1 MSLDPDKDMLALPAE
16 AKLGGPKM
24 RSASPCYSDAGWLQW
39 PDDEAYSF
47 QFMRMLGAAQE
58 GASTIS
64 ECFFAARLITPGDDE
79 SWHEAWK
86 SAADINR
93 ARGDEAH
100 ARGGFNAATSNWLRA
115 SNYYRCAELFMDEKD
130 PRREFLLRSMR
141 RCSRHYLEHIS
152 PRGEVVKIPYQGGRS
167 LEGYFIS
174 APGARPLMPVVV
186 CLGGIDLCKDELLCT
201 MRRSAAG
208 NGLSLLLIDLPG
220 CEAMDENR
228 LSPHIEASAGCWV
241 DYLLARGD
249 IDPSRIALYGD
260 GLGSSL
266 ATRIA
271 SRDHRFAAAVCDG
284 GLWDRHELIFAGRIV
299 RDQAAAGKRV
309 WMAEAVHSATML
321 KCPSLMT
328 IGQHDYIAVE
338 NAIDVHESCNRSGAP
353 LDLKVFST
361 EETAASP
368 GHIDNPTLAKEF
380 VFDWLRRKLGS
391 TERIVA
397 SVEDTCDCAGA

>member
-1 MSLDPDKDMLALPAE
+1 MDPDKDTLPLPAE
-16 AKLGGPKM
+16 AKLDGPKM
-24 RSASPCYSDAGWLQW
+24 WSGPPCYSGAGWLQW
-39 PDDEAYSF
+39 PGDEAYSF

-79 SWHEAWK
+79 SWYEAWK
-86 SAADINR
+86 GAADINR

-115 SNYYRCAELFMDEKD
+115 SNYYRCAALFMDEKD
-130 PRREFLLRSMR
+130 PRREFLLRSAR
-141 RCSRHYLEHIS
+141 RCSHHYLEHIC
-152 PRGEVVKIPYQGGRS
+152 PRGEVVRIPYQGGRF

-174 APGARPLMPVVV
+174 ASGARPLMPVVV
-186 CLGGIDLCKDELLCT
+186 CLGGVDLCKDELLCT

-208 NGLSLLLIDLPG
+208 NGLSLLLIDLPDHETAG
-220 CEAMDENR
+220 EN
-228 LSPHIEASAGCWV
+228 IEASTGRWLE
-241 DYLLARGD
+241 YLLARGD

-284 GLWDRHELIFAGRIV
+284 GLWERHELIFATGRIG
-299 RDQAAAGKRV
+299 RDQATAGERV
-309 WMAEAVHSATML
+309 WMAGAGHSATML

-328 IGQHDYIAVE
+328 IGQHDYIAVA
-338 NAIDVHESCNRSGAP
+338 NAIDVHETCKRSGAP
-353 LDLKVFST
+353 LDLKVFLT

-397 SVEDTCDCAGA
+397 SLEDACDCAEA